1 MISSFHAFEVI
12 YSSTS
17 SCLFIYVFVCLF
29 WSPLTASELFLAQQW
44 IKIFFRVYLNYSIDH
59 FQKILLAMIS
69 KMEVLHFFEV
79 LEIGDYVSFCL
90 SFNSILGKVKV
101 KVAQPCRT
109 LYYSMD
115 CSSWNSPGQNTR
127 VGSLYP
133 SPGDLPNLGIK
144 LGSPAL

>member
-1 MISSFHAFEVI
+1 
-12 YSSTS
+12 
-17 SCLFIYVFVCLF
+17 
-29 WSPLTASELFLAQQW
+29 
-44 IKIFFRVYLNYSIDH
+44 
-59 FQKILLAMIS
+59 MIS

-127 VGSLYP
+127 VGSL
-133 SPGDLPNLGIK
+133 SLLQWDLSDPGIK
-144 LGSPAL
+144 AGSPALHCLLIFNL

>member
-1 MISSFHAFEVI
+1 
-12 YSSTS
+12 
-17 SCLFIYVFVCLF
+17 
-29 WSPLTASELFLAQQW
+29 
-44 IKIFFRVYLNYSIDH
+44 
-59 FQKILLAMIS
+59 MIS

-115 CSSWNSPGQNTR
+115 CSSWNSPGQNTGMGSLSLFQGTFPQQGELR
-127 VGSLYP
+127 SPALQVDSLPAEPQGKSKNTGVGSLSLLQQIFP
-133 SPGDLPNLGIK
+133 GIK
-144 LGSPAL
+144 LGSPALQEDSLPTELSGKPYNTE